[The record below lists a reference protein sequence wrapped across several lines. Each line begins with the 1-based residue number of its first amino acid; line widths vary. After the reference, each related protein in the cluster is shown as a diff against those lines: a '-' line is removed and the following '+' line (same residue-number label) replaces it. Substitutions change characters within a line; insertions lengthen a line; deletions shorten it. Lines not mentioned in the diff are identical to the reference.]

1 MRRLLVV
8 IVGVVAAALAGCG
21 SDSDS
26 ARMLER
32 MLPRFVGPA
41 QRYEVR
47 VAGASS
53 NRLRS
58 AHVRSSRLE
67 TADGLTL
74 DVAVFDLSELHF
86 DRERREVRGVGKADF
101 AATILQEDLNLH
113 LRDRSAL
120 LRNLRVRFTPL
131 GAQVHGSADIPGVR
145 LPFTPELTMD
155 GRLVIDD
162 MGRLAFEPDRLRVVG
177 IEVPAVAAKVLASQI
192 NPLVDLNTL
201 RLPVYLRGVEMG
213 GGEARVTGR
222 AILRAGQ
229 TIAP

>member
-1 MRRLLVV
+1 
-8 IVGVVAAALAGCG
+8 
-21 SDSDS
+21 
-26 ARMLER
+26 
-32 MLPRFVGPA
+32 
-41 QRYEVR
+41 
-47 VAGASS
+47 
-53 NRLRS
+53 
-58 AHVRSSRLE
+58 
-67 TADGLTL
+67 
-74 DVAVFDLSELHF
+74 
-86 DRERREVRGVGKADF
+86 
-101 AATILQEDLNLH
+101 
-113 LRDRSAL
+113 
-120 LRNLRVRFTPL
+120 
-131 GAQVHGSADIPGVR
+131 
-145 LPFTPELTMD
+145 MD